1 MWMRLC
7 TLAPSALLLFA
18 LVLPAIGRAAS
29 INLMRNWNVVTS
41 VDAFHPPDT
50 FAGEINYDTDTNQIH
65 YAITEVVDPGAP
77 GFDFFFG
84 DSAYHQL
91 TLAGAFSDQSFT
103 TDDATYYSRSGTY
116 TLGDDELSHVLA
128 GDWYVVATSYYS
140 TYATQLLPAP
150 EPTELSFFA
159 LALALLLAF
168 GPSFAARAQA
178 TDFVGPCQKAV
189 GAKAGVD
196 PASVKV
202 RGKYKGQ
209 DGRIM
214 LDFKLA
220 DGRVGVC
227 RAQANATVEEVKL
240 EEPKPAAN

>member
-1 MWMRLC
+1 MWKRLSAF
-7 TLAPSALLLFA
+7 APFSLLLLA
-18 LVLPAIGRAAS
+18 LVLAGSARAAS
-29 INLMRNWNVVTS
+29 IDLMRDWNVVTS
-41 VDAFHPPDT
+41 VDAFQPPDT
-50 FAGEINYDTDTNQIH
+50 FAGSISYDTDTNQIH
-65 YAITEVVDPGAP
+65 YTITEVVDPGAP

-84 DSAYHQL
+84 DSAYHEL

-116 TLGDDELSHVLA
+116 TLGDGELDHVLA
-128 GDWYVVATSYYS
+128 GDWYIVATSYYS
-140 TYATQLLPAP
+140 TYATQLKPVP

-159 LALALLLAF
+159 LALAFLLAF

-178 TDFVGPCQKAV
+178 TDYVGPCQKAA

-196 PASVKV
+196 PATVKV

-220 DGRVGVC
+220 DGRAGVC
-227 RAQANATVEEVKL
+227 RSQTNATVDEVKL
-240 EEPKPAAN
+240 EEPKRAPN